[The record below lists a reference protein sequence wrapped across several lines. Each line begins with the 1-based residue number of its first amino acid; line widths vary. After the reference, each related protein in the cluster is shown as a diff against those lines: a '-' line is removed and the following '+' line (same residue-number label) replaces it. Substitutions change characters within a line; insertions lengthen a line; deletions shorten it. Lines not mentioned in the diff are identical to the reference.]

1 MDRVVTPGSFGAARL
16 GDAEARQRARNL
28 RLVLTDC
35 DGVLTD
41 GTVLYT
47 SDGELA
53 KRFSLRDGMGVE
65 LLRAAGL
72 EAAIVT
78 RERSVIVERRA
89 AKLGMRIFQ
98 EVRDKAQVLRLLRA
112 EHGFGAGELAY
123 IGDDVNDLPLLEPL
137 AASGLTAAPADA
149 EPAVLA
155 HAHLRCARPG
165 GQGAFREFAD
175 WLLGL
180 RAGLDHLTLHH
191 TATKGGEP

>member
-1 MDRVVTPGSFGAARL
+1 MVNTGAFGTSRL
-16 GDAEARQRARNL
+16 GETEARQRARNL

-47 SDGELA
+47 ADGEHA
-53 KRFSLRDGMGVE
+53 KRFSFRDGMGVE
-65 LLRAAGL
+65 RLRAAGL

-78 RERSVIVERRA
+78 RERSLIVERRA
-89 AKLGMRIFQ
+89 AKLGMRLFQ
-98 EVRDKAQVLRLLRA
+98 DVRDKAQVLRLLRA
-112 EHGFGAGELAY
+112 EQGFGPGELAY
-123 IGDDVNDLPLLEPL
+123 IGDDVNDLPLFEPL
-137 AASGLTAAPADA
+137 CASGLTAAPADA

-155 HAHLRCARPG
+155 HAHLRCTRPG

-180 RAGLDHLTLHH
+180 RAGLDHLSLQK